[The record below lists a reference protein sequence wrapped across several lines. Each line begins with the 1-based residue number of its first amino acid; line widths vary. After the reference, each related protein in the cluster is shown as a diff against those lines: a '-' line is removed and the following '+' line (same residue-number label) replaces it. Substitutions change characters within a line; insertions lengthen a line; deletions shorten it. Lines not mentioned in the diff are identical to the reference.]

1 MSTWKSP
8 DGYPYPQ
15 VSSAYFIGRS
25 KLHRVKTLRRIGTSN
40 AAVLLQ
46 YSKFS
51 CTVVLY
57 PYRIIAPL
65 ASGITERYRY
75 CFFNISYR
83 LSSYLYLRYLSF
95 WVLRNLFFSP
105 FSFHFSLNVLSP
117 IAVAMATKIVTRYPI
132 RIPAEKSCSIF
143 NTTRRTLTSSYRPTA
158 LTSLCAQPKPS
169 FFRFKPLQSFQRRPY
184 ADIPPPPNPR
194 RRAGFF
200 RWTWRVVY
208 VSAIG
213 GAAYLGL
220 VVYQLRT
227 PPEQFEPDP
236 TKKTLVILGM

>member
-1 MSTWKSP
+1 M
-8 DGYPYPQ
+8 
-15 VSSAYFIGRS
+15 
-25 KLHRVKTLRRIGTSN
+25 KTSRRIGTS
-40 AAVLLQ
+40 LPLQ
-46 YSKFS
+46 R
-51 CTVVLY
+51 Y
-57 PYRIIAPL
+57 PYRVSRIIAPL

-75 CFFNISYR
+75 FIFNISYR

-95 WVLRNLFFSP
+95 WVLRNPFSSP
-105 FSFHFSLNVLSP
+105 FSFLLSP
-117 IAVAMATKIVTRYPI
+117 FISPRTYSLLAVAMATKIVTRYPI
-132 RIPAEKSCSIF
+132 RIPAEKPCFIF
-143 NTTRRTLTSSYRPTA
+143 STASRRTLTSSYRPTA
-158 LTSLCAQPKPS
+158 LKPLRAQPKPS

-184 ADIPPPPNPR
+184 AEIPPPPSPR

-200 RWTWRVVY
+200 RWTWRVIY

-213 GAAYLGL
+213 GAAYLGY